1 MQQSEKVVN
10 MFRFPEKFPKSDII
24 IHVKARTLDQLREM
38 LLKIKA
44 LRKRLSQAQGM
55 LLKFHEM

>member
-10 MFRFPEKFPKSDII
+10 MFKSPAKFPKSDII
-24 IHVKARTLDQLREM
+24 IHVTSRTLDQLREM

-44 LRKRLSQAQGM
+44 LRKRLSQAREM
-55 LLKFHEM
+55 LLKFHEI